1 MARAVSMRN
10 DMMIASDGGWRLG
23 CRCDALARLALI
35 RITIHAKTRWYMAFA
50 SPSRT
55 LTAVLALTGE
65 VTANRNNGAIC
76 VNDTS
81 ADRAFRD
88 TLREE

>member
-1 MARAVSMRN
+1 M
-10 DMMIASDGGWRLG
+10 D

-35 RITIHAKTRWYMAFA
+35 RMTIHEKTRWYMAFA